1 MEKYEGIK
9 FHYTQVSESFIPDQ
23 RLKDLNLW
31 AFLLAQLGLTP
42 VHQDGAYGNQSY
54 RTGKSSFLIT
64 ISGMIPVKPLVTDN
78 FCHIKKYNSDKRVFL
93 TEGKNPPSSESF
105 LHNAIYQEYSE
116 INTILH
122 GHSPLLEAHAAAL
135 NIPVTDFF
143 YDYGTQELADSAL
156 RLIDNTTRF
165 FILKNHGF
173 VALGHDI
180 DSTGIL
186 TLDYLKRL
194 ISILQACPSKVVV

>member
-9 FHYTQVSESFIPDQ
+9 FRFTQVSKSFIPDQ
-23 RLKDLNLW
+23 QLKNLNLW
-31 AFLLAQLGLTP
+31 AFLFAQLGLTP
-42 VHQDGAYGNQSY
+42 IHQDGAYGNQSY
-54 RTGKSSFLIT
+54 RRGKSSFLIT

-78 FCHIKKYNSDKRVFL
+78 FCHIKKYDSGNKVFF

-105 LHNAIYQEYSE
+105 LHNSIYQEYPD

-122 GHSPLLEAHAAAL
+122 GHSSLLETHAKTL
-135 NIPVTDFF
+135 NIPVTDSF

-156 RLIDNTTRF
+156 RLIDDTTRF

-186 TLDYLKRL
+186 TLDYLKKL
-194 ISILQACPSKVVV
+194 ISILQTCPSKVVA

>member
-1 MEKYEGIK
+1 
-9 FHYTQVSESFIPDQ
+9 
-23 RLKDLNLW
+23 
-31 AFLLAQLGLTP
+31 
-42 VHQDGAYGNQSY
+42 
-54 RTGKSSFLIT
+54 
-64 ISGMIPVKPLVTDN
+64 MIPVKPLVTNN
-78 FCHIKKYNSDKRVFL
+78 FCHIKKYDSANRVFL

-105 LHNAIYQEYSE
+105 LHNAIYQEYPD

-122 GHSPLLEAHAAAL
+122 GHSSLLETHSATL
-135 NIPVTDFF
+135 NIPVTDSF

-156 RLIDNTTRF
+156 RLIDDTTRF

-194 ISILQACPSKVVV
+194 INIL